1 MSKVKR
7 MTESVAEECAA
18 QIVNEAIAYNKI
30 GIQLKNIWIGKILD
44 HWILQENKQESLP
57 ESERV
62 YYNLFQHGKVMDEV
76 RNLNVDNGIGSLLDL
91 LTKVDNSPVKKI
103 ITEKKEEEV
112 KITGLAL
119 RAEWEKEFK
128 DMTDKQKIDK
138 CSAWLSCGCPKRA
151 IPVFV
156 FTHIK
161 TLDEELKVKMRN
173 AYKIGQEKVSHWS
186 QGLVRNYSE

>member
-1 MSKVKR
+1 MTVVKI
-7 MTESVAEECAA
+7 MTEDVAEECAA

-76 RNLNVDNGIGSLLDL
+76 RNLNIDNGIGSLLDL

-119 RAEWEKEFK
+119 RAEWEKEFGF
-128 DMTDKQKIDK
+128 MTDRQKIDK

-151 IPVFV
+151 IPSFV
-156 FTHIK
+156 FNHVK
-161 TLDEELKVKMRN
+161 TLDEELKTKMRN

-186 QGLVRNYSE
+186 QSLVRNYSE